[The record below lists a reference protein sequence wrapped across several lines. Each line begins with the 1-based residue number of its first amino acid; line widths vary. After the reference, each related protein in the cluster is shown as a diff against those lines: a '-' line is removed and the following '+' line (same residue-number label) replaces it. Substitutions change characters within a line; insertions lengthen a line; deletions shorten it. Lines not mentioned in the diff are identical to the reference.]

1 MECPLDNLAVPS
13 QRCVRGVLVSLFRPL
28 STYAENSYN
37 SENEIGQAKNGF
49 SRFSPAPEVER
60 SRYLPC
66 HVNKVI
72 SVNEGPLCGHY
83 ESPVAVEAFGQT
95 IGYRLYPSGPPT
107 CRRKA
112 YPKGSSSASFL
123 TWPCACLQRLV
134 GPVLAQHHEQVAT
147 VAW

>member
-37 SENEIGQAKNGF
+37 SESEIGQAKNGF

-60 SRYLPC
+60 SRYPPC
-66 HVNKVI
+66 HVNKDI
-72 SVNEGPLCGHY
+72 SVNEGSLCGHY
-83 ESPVAVEAFGQT
+83 ESPVVVEAFGQT
-95 IGYRLYPSGPPT
+95 IGYRLYPSGPST

-112 YPKGSSSASFL
+112 CPGGSSSVSLLASPWVCFQL
-123 TWPCACLQRLV
+123 SV
-134 GPVLAQHHEQVAT
+134 EPVLVQPRE
-147 VAW
+147 